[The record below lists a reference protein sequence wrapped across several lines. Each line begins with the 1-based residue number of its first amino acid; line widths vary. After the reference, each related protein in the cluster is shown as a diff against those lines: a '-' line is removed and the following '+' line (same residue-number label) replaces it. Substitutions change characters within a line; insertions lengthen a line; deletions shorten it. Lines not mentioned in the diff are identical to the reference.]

1 MPGCN
6 TTAAFA
12 GTTPPCY
19 NAAAR
24 STTDTSMTSGI
35 SGNTRTALSGALLLV
50 SLLLLG
56 PIGEANGWEWVP
68 SEEAIEK
75 YRHSWNPLSHGP
87 MLISSPDLQ
96 PKGQWY
102 IRPLIFAQIGESS
115 FGNQFR
121 PATDSTRGP
130 LHIYSVQSP
139 FLQSA
144 YGLTDH
150 VELVGQTSLG
160 GFWARQTGT
169 VDNDFGLGDTSL
181 ILKYRP
187 VVQDPES
194 WVPSINWFN
203 QVSLPTGKW
212 AGTDKTPGGFSPIGR
227 FPATRS
233 GEISVTSGLAFR
245 KNLQPYRWSGGVYYT
260 HSTPGLKTATG
271 EASYFGDL
279 INTRL
284 IFEHI
289 LDDTHGFG
297 YNLEFVTLHGITHRL
312 DGHRINSGQKS
323 GFSLVGVEPSVQY
336 RIGDTNFLVA
346 GGVLLTLAGQNAT
359 NSIYP
364 NFSIFYYWSE
374 SGKVQMR

>member
-1 MPGCN
+1 MP
-6 TTAAFA
+6 AS
-12 GTTPPCY
+12 
-19 NAAAR
+19 AAR
-24 STTDTSMTSGI
+24 
-35 SGNTRTALSGALLLV
+35 RRLVRVLLALSLSAPGAPLIA
-50 SLLLLG
+50 S
-56 PIGEANGWEWVP
+56 AWEWVP
-68 SEEAIEK
+68 TDEEIQK
-75 YRHSWNPLSHGP
+75 YRQSWNPLSHGP
-87 MLISSPDLQ
+87 MLISSPDIQ

-102 IRPLIFAQIGESS
+102 IRPLIFTQIGESS
-115 FGNQFR
+115 FGNDFR
-121 PATDSTRGP
+121 FATDSNRGP
-130 LHIYSVQSP
+130 LHIYNVQTP

-150 VELVGQTSLG
+150 LELVGQTSLG
-160 GFWARQTGT
+160 GFWARQNGN
-169 VDNDFGLGDTSL
+169 VDNDFGLGDSSI

-187 VVQDPES
+187 VVQDPDS

-212 AGTDKTPGGFSPIGR
+212 AGTEKTPGGFSPIGR

-233 GEISVTSGLAFR
+233 GEVSLTSGIAFR
-245 KNLQPYRWSGGVYYT
+245 KNLRPYRWSGGFYYT
-260 HSTPGLKTATG
+260 HSTPGLKTSNG

-289 LDDTHGFG
+289 LDDTRGFG
-297 YNLEFVTLHGITHRL
+297 YNLEFVTLHGVTHRL
-312 DGHRINSGQKS
+312 DGHAINSGQKS
-323 GFSLVGVEPSVQY
+323 GFSLIGVEPSVQY
-336 RIGDTNFLVA
+336 RIGDTNFLIA

-374 SGKVQMR
+374 KGKVLMR